1 MHPSKTPYELSFK
14 VKLRLGLLR
23 EFGSL
28 GYGHV
33 DKAKRTKVETKSF
46 KYVFLGYAEVSKGYQ
61 VNDLESYK
69 LKVSRSVKP
78 GEREMNGIY
87 DTASTEDSVVIQVTK
102 DVEDGAIPEPAQQLA
117 TDKPMEVMNPAMS
130 EEMAFHPEPE
140 RFRRLLN
147 GLKLAANAWHMTIH
161 RVFVNIGYRG
171 CGAAECVYVKGKEGK
186 HEVKV
191 APKTSF
197 KMKGLGE
204 AEFILGMEVN
214 HGQSANTLMVKHT
227 RYMMW

>member
-1 MHPSKTPYELSFK
+1 MSTNSMHPSKTPYELSFK
-14 VKLRLGLLR
+14 VKPRLGLLR

-87 DTASTEDSVVIQVTK
+87 DTASTEDSVVIQVT
-102 DVEDGAIPEPAQQLA
+102 E
-117 TDKPMEVMNPAMS
+117 S
-130 EEMAFHPEPE
+130 ES
-140 RFRRLLN
+140 LSSTTQT
-147 GLKLAANAWHMTIH
+147 NASTNEITKS
-161 RVFVNIGYRG
+161 I
-171 CGAAECVYVKGKEGK
+171 
-186 HEVKV
+186 
-191 APKTSF
+191 
-197 KMKGLGE
+197 
-204 AEFILGMEVN
+204 
-214 HGQSANTLMVKHT
+214 
-227 RYMMW
+227 